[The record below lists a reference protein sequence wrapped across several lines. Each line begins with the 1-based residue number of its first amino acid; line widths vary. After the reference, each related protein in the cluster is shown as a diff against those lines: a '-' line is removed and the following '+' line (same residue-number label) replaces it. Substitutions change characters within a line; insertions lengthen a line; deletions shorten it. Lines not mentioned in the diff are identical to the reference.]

1 MVLECTLELLTLA
14 VCCLQLLVDDVTLTG
29 SDEWKRSDSENEH
42 SRVNV
47 SGLVAGET
55 YQLRVVALGRIGNR
69 DDVTSQPQTVR
80 VGIAQG
86 ESRAVIGLGY
96 SLPQGECVTCGH
108 HDWLLVTTGRM
119 SHLQSS

>member
-96 SLPQGECVTCGH
+96 SLPRGGDESLAVIMIGYS
-108 HDWLLVTTGRM
+108 LPRAG
-119 SHLQSS
+119 